1 MTRKL
6 GAKRPW
12 GGGARHRCL
21 VDQLPADADGANAT
35 KTEEQLVTHFYARVS
50 SRDQDPKPQVESA
63 IARGI
68 SPANI
73 HIEAA
78 SGARH
83 ERPVLTKLL
92 AKLERGDV
100 LVTFR
105 LDRLG
110 RSLLHL
116 VKVLEDL
123 EVRGVGFETLDGV
136 STQGSTGKL
145 VLHIL
150 GSVAQFERQL
160 LIERTMAGL
169 KAARAE
175 GRTGGHCR
183 KMTPQDI
190 VTARKHMIQGKLP
203 PISRRCGP
211 GVDAA
216 TAYCSG
222 SLAFRSP
229 SK

>member
-1 MTRKL
+1 L
-6 GAKRPW
+6 A
-12 GGGARHRCL
+12 
-21 VDQLPADADGANAT
+21 
-35 KTEEQLVTHFYARVS
+35 THFYARVS
-50 SRDQDPKPQVESA
+50 SRDQDPKSQVEAA
-63 IARGI
+63 ITRGI

-73 HIEAA
+73 HIETA

-100 LVTFR
+100 LMTFR

-110 RSLLHL
+110 RSLVHL

-123 EVRGVGFETLDGV
+123 ETRGIAFETLDGV

-175 GRTGGHCR
+175 GRTGGR
-183 KMTPQDI
+183 RRTMTPHDI
-190 VTARKHMIQGKLP
+190 VTARRHMTEGKLKA
-203 PISRRCGP
+203 REVAKMY
-211 GVDAA
+211 GVSERSLWRNLRWAA
-216 TAYCSG
+216 ELEEVRAG
-222 SLAFRSP
+222 N
-229 SK
+229 

>member
-1 MTRKL
+1 M
-6 GAKRPW
+6 AKNGTKRNDYV
-12 GGGARHRCL
+12 GL
-21 VDQLPADADGANAT
+21 TLDADSTRHLLCQKALTTG
-35 KTEEQLVTHFYARVS
+35 EQLATHFYARVS
-50 SRDQDPKPQVESA
+50 SRDQDPKSQVEAA
-63 IARGI
+63 ITRGI

-73 HIEAA
+73 HIETA

-100 LVTFR
+100 LMTFR

-110 RSLLHL
+110 RSLVHL

-123 EVRGVGFETLDGV
+123 ETRGIAFETLDGV

-175 GRTGGHCR
+175 GRTGGR
-183 KMTPQDI
+183 RRTMTPQDI
-190 VTARKHMIQGKLP
+190 VTARRHMTEGKLKA
-203 PISRRCGP
+203 REVAKMY
-211 GVDAA
+211 GVSERSLWRNLRWAA
-216 TAYCSG
+216 ELEEVRAG
-222 SLAFRSP
+222 N
-229 SK
+229 